1 MGPILSSLPRGKL
14 TCGSKTRKGFN
25 GDRRLRT
32 GSTVQI
38 KVPTH
43 LNLVQSINPVLPKS
57 MRMPIAVSRPVEMSN
72 TVAQCHKTMVKIVYT
87 YHLFSSF
94 VNLVHQREA
103 KESPQTFL
111 CSQ

>member
-1 MGPILSSLPRGKL
+1 
-14 TCGSKTRKGFN
+14 
-25 GDRRLRT
+25 
-32 GSTVQI
+32 
-38 KVPTH
+38 
-43 LNLVQSINPVLPKS
+43 

-72 TVAQCHKTMVKIVYT
+72 TVAQCHKTMVKIVYA